1 VSYNFVNLKEGA
13 TDEKLKEMTA
23 ERPLPLVVTAEKT
36 PPLVIDDVV
45 EAALNYGVN

>member
-1 VSYNFVNLKEGA
+1 MSYNFVNLKEGA
-13 TDEKLKEMTA
+13 TEEKLKEMTA
-23 ERPLPLVVTAEKT
+23 EQT